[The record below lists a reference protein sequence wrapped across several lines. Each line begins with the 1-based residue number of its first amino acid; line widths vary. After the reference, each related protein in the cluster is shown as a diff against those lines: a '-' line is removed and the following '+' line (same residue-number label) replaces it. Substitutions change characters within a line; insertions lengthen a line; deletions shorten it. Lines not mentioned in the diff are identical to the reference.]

1 MSGGMLSYPS
11 GIIGIG
17 LGGIGCGGVGVGFLI
32 VFCILPLIISLP
44 HSLIINSKN
53 SRKFSNDFLS

>member
-1 MSGGMLSYPS
+1 MLSYSS
-11 GIIGIG
+11 GINRTG
-17 LGGIGCGGVGVGFLI
+17 LGGIGCGGIGVGFLI
-32 VFCILPLIISLP
+32 VFCSLPLIISLP